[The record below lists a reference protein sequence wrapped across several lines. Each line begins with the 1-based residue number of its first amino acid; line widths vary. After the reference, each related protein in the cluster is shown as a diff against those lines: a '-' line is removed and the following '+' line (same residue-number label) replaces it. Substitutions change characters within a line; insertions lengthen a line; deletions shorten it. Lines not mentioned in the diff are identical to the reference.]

1 MSLLGTKAVKA
12 KNGEEIAPGALEAV
26 CGKLSGTGAI
36 DEGARRSLMID
47 EKLAAKGVTHETRAL
62 LACLE
67 VGKLFTSTL
76 SLQEI
81 LELIMTKV
89 SQLIEAQNWSL
100 LLKDETSGELTFEI
114 AVGIKREVIKGI
126 RLAPGEGIAGHVA
139 ETGKPMFVSNVQD
152 EPRFSRKIDS
162 LTRFTTKSIS
172 CIPIQIHGKILGVIE
187 IVNVE
192 DMDGFKLKYLPILT
206 ILADYAA
213 IAIENSQLFSRI
225 QRMSITDE
233 YTGLYNARYLHQVL
247 EDLIQKPRGQEPTFA
262 IVFVDIDNFKH
273 VVDTQGHLLG
283 TQALRE
289 IGQTFSSCLSEQD
302 ILVKYGGD
310 EYVIILPDKNR
321 QQATKLTEKILQ
333 TLRASCY
340 LASESDSV
348 KVTASFGIAM
358 YPEDAQMKEDLV
370 SLADKTMFTVK
381 RSTKDGIGIV
391 S

>member
-1 MSLLGTKAVKA
+1 MSVLGTKAVKA

-26 CGKLSGTGAI
+26 CGKLSGTRAI
-36 DEGARRSLMID
+36 DEGVRRSLMID

-162 LTRFTTKSIS
+162 LTGFTTKSIS
-172 CIPIQIHGKILGVIE
+172 CIPIQIHGKILGLIE

-273 VVDTQGHLLG
+273 VVDTRGHLLG

-321 QQATKLTEKILQ
+321 QQAM
-333 TLRASCY
+333 
-340 LASESDSV
+340 ASESDSV

-381 RSTKDGIGIV
+381 RSTKDAIGIV

>member
-12 KNGEEIAPGALEAV
+12 KNGEKIARGALEAV
-26 CGKLSGTGAI
+26 CGKLSGTRAI
-36 DEGARRSLMID
+36 DEGVRRSMMID

>member
-1 MSLLGTKAVKA
+1 
-12 KNGEEIAPGALEAV
+12 
-26 CGKLSGTGAI
+26 
-36 DEGARRSLMID
+36 MID

-100 LLKDETSGELTFEI
+100 LLKDQTSGELTFEI

-162 LTRFTTKSIS
+162 LTGFTTKSIS

-187 IVNVE
+187 IINVE

-262 IVFVDIDNFKH
+262 IIFVDIDNFKH
-273 VVDTQGHLLG
+273 VVDTRGHLLG

>member
-1 MSLLGTKAVKA
+1 MSVLGTKAVKA

-26 CGKLSGTGAI
+26 CGKLSGTRAI
-36 DEGARRSLMID
+36 DEGVRRSLMID

-162 LTRFTTKSIS
+162 LTGFTTKSIS
-172 CIPIQIHGKILGVIE
+172 CIPIQIHGKILGLIE